1 MVSGVKIVFPTNY
14 KGVSTSKKHYWAT
27 NSEMLTVHLGRQI
40 GLISGEATKSIH
52 QCTEKLFVFFIF
64 YLHAV
69 LESAEVINLSAK
81 DKIGQLCICQEDD
94 KKHNCK
100 ANDIF
105 DAARHGCGQLTHRS
119 VEVNELEKLLKE
131 ETNKQ
136 TNRQQLWR
144 QGRQFLIPTV
154 AQLFTWDIPVSW
166 MGTKPGDFQLEILH
180 FQETTKAWNLKE
192 KNGENQLLL
201 ALLFETLASEQ

>member
-1 MVSGVKIVFPTNY
+1 MRQPNPFTSALRNY
-14 KGVSTSKKHYWAT
+14 LYF
-27 NSEMLTVHLGRQI
+27 
-40 GLISGEATKSIH
+40 
-52 QCTEKLFVFFIF
+52 LFF

-69 LESAEVINLSAK
+69 LKSAEVINLSAK

-136 TNRQQLWR
+136 TDNNCE
-144 QGRQFLIPTV
+144 
-154 AQLFTWDIPVSW
+154 D
-166 MGTKPGDFQLEILH
+166 
-180 FQETTKAWNLKE
+180 KE
-192 KNGENQLLL
+192 DN
-201 ALLFETLASEQ
+201 F